1 MQEGLPVVPALSL
14 PGRDAREVSDQMP
27 SQVASGA
34 KLDTEAVSVCQLGV
48 SWPSLRI
55 HGLITGRT

>member
-48 SWPSLRI
+48 S
-55 HGLITGRT
+55 